1 MPTVIVSLLCLGLE
15 RSVSDDENA
24 SVTGARTKIDRNKFS
39 LVFKA
44 EGEQTKQENLK
55 EKQTPG
61 KLLSIS
67 VSFIFTHNLL
77 LIHRLEK
84 ARQTTY
90 DLY

>member
-1 MPTVIVSLLCLGLE
+1 MIVSLLCLGLE

-61 KLLSIS
+61 KLLSIC